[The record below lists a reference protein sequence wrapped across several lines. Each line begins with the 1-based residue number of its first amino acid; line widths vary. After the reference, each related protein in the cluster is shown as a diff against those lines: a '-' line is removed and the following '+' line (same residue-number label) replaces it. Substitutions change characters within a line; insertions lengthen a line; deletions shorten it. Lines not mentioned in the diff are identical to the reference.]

1 MVGSTCIHWGR
12 TTLFQEEMMEFIE
25 ETFGV
30 EVSIST
36 ISRTLQREKISRK
49 KVYILAPNWWTKS
62 SFNELQEREVSL

>member
-1 MVGSTCIHWGR
+1 
-12 TTLFQEEMMEFIE
+12 MEFIE

-49 KVYILAPNWWTKS
+49 KVYILAPN
-62 SFNELQEREVSL
+62 